1 MGPCQSYYHVIS
13 KKGGGRPTTD
23 LLLFFSHDAAA
34 RQHDSTTLRWRACLS
49 SSAEHRHPNDP
60 GMREYPRSVSHVHR
74 LHAHAD
80 DDGMAR
86 THTILSDPVHDA
98 ADAVE

>member
-1 MGPCQSYYHVIS
+1 MGLRPVLLSRDIEE
-13 KKGGGRPTTD
+13 GRGRPTTD

-34 RQHDSTTLRWRACLS
+34 RQHDSTTLRWRTCLS
-49 SSAEHRHPNDP
+49 SSAEHSHPNDP

-74 LHAHAD
+74 LHAHAHD
-80 DDGMAR
+80 NGMAR
-86 THTILSDPVHDA
+86 AHTILSDPLHDA